1 MVRRILYLLVVGMV
15 AFACSSPPPSTANAQ
30 LDQLFTRLR
39 TTASA
44 EEAQAIQ
51 VTIQHVWSQHRD
63 GSVRTL
69 MRHGL
74 EAVHR
79 HDFEAALIIMDEVV
93 RRAPDFAEGWFL
105 RASLNAARGDYP
117 RAIHDIE
124 RVLVIEPRHF
134 EALAGL
140 GRIFLML
147 EDKKAALWAFEAA
160 LAINPHMKP
169 TQEMVVQLRDSVI
182 GMQI

>member
-1 MVRRILYLLVVGMV
+1 M
-15 AFACSSPPPSTANAQ
+15 Q

-39 TTASA
+39 TTANA

-63 GSVRTL
+63 VSIRTL

-74 EAVHR
+74 EAVNR
-79 HDFEAALIIMDEVV
+79 HDLDAALVILDEVV
-93 RRAPDFAEGWFL
+93 RRAPDFVEGWNL

-124 RVLVIEPRHF
+124 QVLALEPRHF

-147 EDKKAALWAFEAA
+147 EDRKAALRAFEAA
-160 LAINPHMKP
+160 LAINPHMKQ
-169 TQEMVVQLRDSVI
+169 TQEIVRHLRNSLI
-182 GMQI
+182 GIPV